1 MQGPWWARLELQ
13 GAPELRPNAPLM
25 LDDARLF
32 VKTRQSSTSYDYFVS
47 RLNDPTYYFGKVY
60 AIAGE
65 YGSGKTTTVAYVRK
79 QFDLQLC
86 ERIDVR
92 HLDVNWDF
100 QNIEDVQSIRSWFF
114 GNISKQLIKVY
125 NDAQKAKFDPKQ
137 VPDEE
142 EIRKIFEELDF
153 QKNYGFTIFLDEL
166 HRVREPENV
175 LAVMDFLKSM
185 QTFLTKLCRLH
196 IVVFIACPLAWA
208 KHFRDPMYGGI
219 FTDTIEMPDWN
230 ADDAFS
236 MISARLKDK
245 AKDPTTFR
253 NPLTRSVLR
262 TIPRIKSIRL
272 SPPKTPRD
280 WLKHTMRIFQK
291 FQRLPSNVT
300 RISKELVVEFLSEI
314 ELKEVKELR
323 IFAKEKHSPGFRL
336 IDAIL
341 KNDLADPAELLNL
354 VARIYNERELP
365 KSWTQACKKLG
376 IEQARMKVL
385 GEILK
390 QLDIIVEKPA
400 EWKPAPVTVAGE
412 RFESKLAPT
421 RIVYGLN
428 EDLME
433 LFIGIEDKKYLMP
446 MQYLPKFAES
456 EVIIAEEEERMA
468 QIEETLNNINTLKNK
483 LKISNAKGH
492 ISSAYDEYEDFKKG
506 AFFPINKRRKSAL
519 LSAIRTIYNI
529 VEAFAFESTDDERH
543 IRDMDKDLHQL
554 ETILKPEGN
563 LVQGAANLYGELK
576 KIENEAKA
584 VEEDFLEK
592 AIEQAP
598 KIVDQFIT
606 LFHRWISEKEE
617 TSGRKVILQQFVEIN
632 QRNLASNT
640 IEKCLRSFRNNVF
653 GILDYI
659 DDTTFN
665 FLDFIPKTCR
675 IRLIVSRIQGS
686 RSQIQKKAAKLG
698 KSIELLTIKTID
710 VATSNMKSG
719 GKMHHRWLACDG
731 DTVMEKQS
739 CRGFLVDFGTD
750 LKSNSIANT
759 QHKIQVFAD
768 PSEEQKKFEEY
779 WNRTEDEWKAI
790 TGQSISSKIV
800 YSNKVSE

>member
-1 MQGPWWARLELQ
+1 
-13 GAPELRPNAPLM
+13 
-25 LDDARLF
+25 
-32 VKTRQSSTSYDYFVS
+32 
-47 RLNDPTYYFGKVY
+47 
-60 AIAGE
+60 
-65 YGSGKTTTVAYVRK
+65 
-79 QFDLQLC
+79 
-86 ERIDVR
+86 
-92 HLDVNWDF
+92 
-100 QNIEDVQSIRSWFF
+100 
-114 GNISKQLIKVY
+114 
-125 NDAQKAKFDPKQ
+125 
-137 VPDEE
+137 
-142 EIRKIFEELDF
+142 
-153 QKNYGFTIFLDEL
+153 
-166 HRVREPENV
+166 
-175 LAVMDFLKSM
+175 
-185 QTFLTKLCRLH
+185 
-196 IVVFIACPLAWA
+196 
-208 KHFRDPMYGGI
+208 
-219 FTDTIEMPDWN
+219 
-230 ADDAFS
+230 
-236 MISARLKDK
+236 
-245 AKDPTTFR
+245 
-253 NPLTRSVLR
+253 
-262 TIPRIKSIRL
+262 
-272 SPPKTPRD
+272 
-280 WLKHTMRIFQK
+280 MRIFQK

-323 IFAKEKHSPGFRL
+323 IFAKEKYSPGFRL

-376 IEQARMKVL
+376 IKQARMKVL

-519 LSAIRTIYNI
+519 LSAIRAIYNI

-606 LFHRWISEKEE
+606 LFYRWIAEKEE

-731 DTVMEKQS
+731 DTVMEKKP